1 MNTFVKLNIKDI
13 ASQLFEEEAVLFKEK
28 INFKLPGGCGF
39 AAHQDTP
46 ACKYLYSYLFIII
59 IIIIANII

>member
-1 MNTFVKLNIKDI
+1 MSTFVKLNIKDI

-39 AAHQDTP
+39 FAHQDTP
-46 ACKYLYSYLFIII
+46 ACNYLIFIII
-59 IIIIANII
+59 LLLFL